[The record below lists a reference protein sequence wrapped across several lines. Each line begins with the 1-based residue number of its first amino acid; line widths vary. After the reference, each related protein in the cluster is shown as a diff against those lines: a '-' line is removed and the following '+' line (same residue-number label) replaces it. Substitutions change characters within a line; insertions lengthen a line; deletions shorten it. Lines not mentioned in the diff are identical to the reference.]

1 MDERDDDLSALIK
14 AKATRYAA
22 PSQLRAR
29 IDARIAEI
37 GTARAGE
44 IARAGAPGSPMQAWR
59 RWTNMG
65 AAFAFGVVA
74 SLVVVLALRGAGEED
89 RLAQAVVDSHVR
101 SLMGAHLVDVE
112 SSDKHAVKPWFSG
125 KLDYAPP
132 VKDLAA
138 EGVPLAGGRLD
149 YVGQRPVAALVYR
162 LNLHTINV
170 FVWPTMGD
178 SPQEPVFA
186 VRQGFNVAHWT
197 GDGMYFWAVSDVN
210 AAELRKVVHLLA
222 LKDYSQAFPSPK
234 EIEKK

>member
-14 AKATRYAA
+14 AKATRHAA

-44 IARAGAPGSPMQAWR
+44 NAGAGAPDSPMRAWR

-74 SLVVVLALRGAGEED
+74 SVVVVLALRGADEED
-89 RLAQAVVDSHVR
+89 RLAQAVVDSHVQ

-132 VKDLAA
+132 VIDLAP
-138 EGVPLAGGRLD
+138 EGIALAGGRLD
-149 YVGQRPVAALVYR
+149 YLGQGPVAALVYR
-162 LNLHTINV
+162 LNRHTINV
-170 FVWPTMGD
+170 FVWPAAGEPSRD
-178 SPQEPVFA
+178 PVFA
-186 VRQGFNVAHWT
+186 ERRGFNLAHWT
-197 GDGMYFWAVSDVN
+197 GDGMQYWAVSDAN
-210 AAELRKVVHLLA
+210 AGELRNFVRLLS
-222 LKDYSQAFPSPK
+222 LKDRR
-234 EIEKK
+234 

>member
-14 AKATRYAA
+14 TKATRHAA

-37 GTARAGE
+37 GTARAEETAG
-44 IARAGAPGSPMQAWR
+44 AGAPGSPGRAWL

-65 AAFAFGVVA
+65 AAFAFGVAA
-74 SLVVVLALRGAGEED
+74 SLVVVLTLRGADEED
-89 RLAQAVVDSHVR
+89 RFAQAVVDSHVR

-138 EGVPLAGGRLD
+138 EGIPLAGGRLD
-149 YVGQRPVAALVYR
+149 YLGQRPVAALVYR

-170 FVWPTMGD
+170 FIWPATGQSSKD
-178 SPQEPVFA
+178 PVFH

-197 GDGMYFWAVSDVN
+197 GDGMHFWVVSDANVG
-210 AAELRKVVHLLA
+210 ELRNFVRLLS
-222 LKDYSQAFPSPK
+222 LDDRR
-234 EIEKK
+234 